1 MKGQKKM
8 NILKI
13 NNNYGISSGK
23 LEHIFLGTEKNNSIS
38 GFHCIRDYN
47 DTKAVAKT
55 RLYPNSKRKITYNK
69 KMKLFEAE
77 VYSKNN
83 PSIRKEKK
91 SSFFNENF
99 ERQDIVDLIARL
111 KSSKHIVKEF
121 SAKRSKHTIA
131 QIKLDPK
138 TGLVVVDNKATTYPL
153 IKY

>member
-1 MKGQKKM
+1 MTIKEIDD
-8 NILKI
+8 NC
-13 NNNYGISSGK
+13 GISSGK
-23 LEHIFLGTEKNNSIS
+23 LEHIFLGTETHNSIS

-55 RLYPNSKRKITYNK
+55 RLYSNSKRKITYNK

-77 VYSKNN
+77 VYSKKKK
-83 PSIRKEKK
+83 SIKKEKK

-99 ERQDIVDLIARL
+99 ERQEIVNLIARL

-121 SAKRSKHTIA
+121 SAKKSKHIIA
-131 QIKLDPK
+131 QIKLDPT
-138 TGLVVVDNKATTYPL
+138 TGLIVVDNRATTYPL